1 MIGKILGN
9 RYEIVEKIGGGGM
22 ALVYKAK
29 CNLLNRYVA
38 IKVLRPEFVNDKD
51 LLDKFRKESQA
62 AASLSHPN
70 IVNVYDVGEE
80 DGVYY
85 IVMEYVDGKTLKEL
99 IKEKGKLSKDE
110 ILDFTRQIALALKH
124 AHSNHIVHRDI
135 KPHNILVTED
145 NRAKVTDFGIALA
158 ATSSTITNTGSIIGS
173 VHYFSPEQARGG
185 YTDEK
190 SDLYSLGIVMYEMA
204 TGRVPFEGDAPI
216 TIALKHIQE
225 KPEPPSK
232 YNPSISKGLE
242 AIIIKLIQKEQSAR
256 YFNASA
262 LIEDLYKIKNNFDLD
277 DIDNTLK
284 IEDSPTQIIPM
295 VTANEIR
302 QLTDSQDEEK
312 TMNIKNKKGKK
323 DKKDNS
329 KKDNKRKLVIGSAI
343 AAALVA
349 ALVFTFAFF
358 YISDLF
364 KVENVE
370 VPNFEGMNIEKA
382 KELAEDKGLRLN
394 ESTQHNSE
402 VPKDEI
408 IKQTTSPGM
417 TVRKGFEVKVI
428 VSEGSKLVPV
438 PDLTNENATDA
449 KRLLRDAGLEPGEVS
464 EDSSD
469 EYPIGTIID
478 QNPRKGVEV
487 AAGSAVDY
495 VVSTGPKVQT
505 FPMPNLKGKTLQ
517 EAQDLIK
524 QYKLE
529 AVISEEYS
537 DVYVRGYVMEQSI
550 EPNKDVIEGT
560 VVNLVVS
567 KGSDVPDQMEEP
579 IEEGEDQE
587 ETQSSR
593 TSTKAISID
602 LKGYTGIVD
611 IEVYQIN
618 GSKSKKVYSEKHN
631 ADEAKG
637 PIKVNVTGSGTQQ
650 YTVYVNGKYQGTAEV
665 NF

>member
-38 IKVLRPEFVNDKD
+38 IKVLRPEFINDKD

-99 IKEKGKLSKDE
+99 IKEKGKLSKGE

-242 AIIIKLIQKEQSAR
+242 AIIIKLTQKEQSAR
-256 YFNASA
+256 YANASA

-302 QLTDSQDEEK
+302 QLTDSQDEVK
-312 TMNIKNKKGKK
+312 TMNIKNKKG
-323 DKKDNS
+323 KKDNS

-349 ALVFTFAFF
+349 ALVFTFGFF

-370 VPNFEGMNIEKA
+370 VPDFKGMNIEKA
-382 KELAEDKGLRLN
+382 KELAEDKGLSLN
-394 ESTQHNSE
+394 VSTQHNSE

-408 IKQTTSPGM
+408 INQTTRAGM

-428 VSEGSKLVPV
+428 VSEGSKLVSVYV
-438 PDLTNENATDA
+438 PDLVNENATDA
-449 KRLLRDAGLEPGEVS
+449 KRLLRDAGLEPGKVS

-505 FPMPNLKGKTLQ
+505 FPMPNLLGTTLE
-517 EAQDLIK
+517 EARSILK
-524 QYKLE
+524 QFKLE
-529 AVISEEYS
+529 EGSITEEYS
-537 DVYVRGYVMEQSI
+537 DVYVRGYVMEQNISADK
-550 EPNKDVIEGT
+550 EVSEGS

-567 KGSDVPDQMEEP
+567 KGSDVPDQMEE
-579 IEEGEDQE
+579 IEEDENQNGTEG
-587 ETQSSR
+587 TQ
-593 TSTKAISID
+593 TIQIPLNK
-602 LKGYTGIVD
+602 YTGKVNVEI
-611 IEVYQIN
+611 YQID
-618 GSKSKKVYSEKHN
+618 GSNSKKVYSKDHN
-631 ADEAKG
+631 ADKEES
-637 PIKVNVTGSGTQQ
+637 PIRVEVTGIGRQQ
-650 YTVYVNGKYQGTAEV
+650 YTVYLNGEKQNPVEV
-665 NF
+665 DF